1 MASNRNPLGKTITLG
16 RQGIHGVQ
24 QSIVNVLG
32 GAAFEAGSETYC
44 DRLLVEQMGASSVDS
59 IDMTAYEGATFTH
72 DMNEPLPES
81 LNAVYDSVVDLGTLE
96 HIFDIRQALENVSK
110 LCKTGG
116 QILHVLPSDNFSGH
130 GFWQFSPE
138 LFFSLYSQE
147 NGYKDTEVYLADVS
161 GESVWYKVLPLE
173 SGQRVRL
180 HTSSPTYVIAR
191 TVKAG
196 EKLPRPKVN
205 QADYELAWKDR
216 LDPKVN
222 QPVNRGPEVAS
233 QGFVRKIVNWVR
245 KFWVVELLLISPYRT
260 LLNRRLS
267 LGARNSQLVAVPVES
282 FTRENNGRSN
292 F

>member
-1 MASNRNPLGKTITLG
+1 
-16 RQGIHGVQ
+16 
-24 QSIVNVLG
+24 
-32 GAAFEAGSETYC
+32 
-44 DRLLVEQMGASSVDS
+44 
-59 IDMTAYEGATFTH
+59 
-72 DMNEPLPES
+72 MNEPLPES
-81 LNAVYDSVVDLGTLE
+81 LSAVYDSVVDLGTLE

-138 LFFSLYSQE
+138 LFFSLYSKE

-196 EKLPRPKVN
+196 ENLPRPKVN

-282 FTRENNGRSN
+282 FNRENNGRSN